1 MKFTFKICEST
12 NELEKRAEWAK
23 KRQKGLSPF
32 VKLDAGNVEYNQ
44 SVFNASTSTS
54 GESCCED
61 LEQSNIPDDLLWDIV
76 DWTYDEDPY
85 EFKDNY
91 NDDYDFYNELVDNIT
106 DENYMKQL
114 ISTISDSVNEHIYMT
129 DSDDVSGQEHI
140 ADGLKIVTELQKYF
154 VNDSFSNDDLNEGLS
169 LVLTEEDEEPEQ
181 PLPSIDNE
189 KAYEPTEEEA
199 DTFKQISQLPYTI
212 FTNKD
217 IWEKFEPEISEKL
230 SSVSD
235 LNNRFEYIGV
245 NEDNDEYIIPRYKLI
260 NVDDWSRND
269 LIKLGRVFIEAIQ
282 NRILSDFKV
291 QVGTLADDENIV
303 LGIKPSKINPTD
315 AEKLEAKIKDM
326 TSNVDSVKQ
335 VLSKFASSFS
345 KKIPNAFK
353 PSLLR

>member
-12 NELEKRAEWAK
+12 NELEKRAKWAK

-44 SVFNASTSTS
+44 AVFNASTS

-91 NDDYDFYNELVDNIT
+91 NDDYDFYNELVDTIN

-114 ISTISDSVNEHIYMT
+114 MSTISDSVNEHIYMT

-140 ADGLKIVTELQKYF
+140 ADGLNIVTELQKYF

-169 LVLTEEDEEPEQ
+169 LVLTEEDEEPEE

-189 KAYEPTEEEA
+189 KPYEPTEEEA
-199 DTFKQISQLPYTI
+199 DEFKQISQLPYTI
-212 FTNKD
+212 FTNEDMWK
-217 IWEKFEPEISEKL
+217 IFQQEIEDKL

-235 LNNRFEYIGV
+235 LNNRFEYAGFDHG
-245 NEDNDEYIIPRYKLI
+245 DNDEYIIPKYKLV

-291 QVGTLADDENIV
+291 KVGTLADDENIV
-303 LGIKPSKINPTD
+303 LGIKPSKMNPTD

-326 TSNVDSVKQ
+326 TDNVDNVKQ
-335 VLSKFASSFS
+335 ILSKFASSLS

-353 PSLLR
+353 PSLLK